1 MLFFKL
7 TALLSKKSVVLP
19 ARKYS
24 KKIMNKHTFQNYLF
38 LSLLWICCGCENT
51 LDGLSLRSDQNE
63 RFYWG
68 NNAAASERVAKIMYN
83 ESNGSRSERF
93 KIVHIS
99 DVHLSSWS
107 PSNHYVLPINLRQS
121 VQFANQPELR
131 INVMAV
137 TGDFISYGKKSE
149 AKAYMKSFASSLQQ
163 DNFIPYVICTGNHNS
178 NIGAQEDRSPI
189 MSTLFYKP
197 EITNL
202 LFTNNQN
209 SYKRI
214 PNENYYYKDFSNP
227 QGGTIRMIALD
238 MIDQPSDVYNTLNYA
253 HYSQEQINWLS
264 NVALRE
270 GMTSSHSVIILNHYP
285 FQHHDSGASTYLCDG
300 DYVHPWYMIPEI
312 VEAFRGH
319 TTLTKTYPNQ
329 FGGED
334 IHVDADFT
342 NNTATFICYL
352 GGHIHANA
360 YFEIK
365 GLSNEQMNLPKQKM
379 IICTNQAPSEAGTV
393 YNRVKREED
402 SLSSNSFCIHAI
414 DTQEHKIYITFFGAF
429 RPEGVTN
436 YLDIQELTY

>member
-149 AKAYMKSFASSLQQ
+149 AKA
-163 DNFIPYVICTGNHNS
+163 
-178 NIGAQEDRSPI
+178 I

-436 YLDIQELTY
+436 YPDIQELTY

>member
-163 DNFIPYVICTGNHNS
+163 DNFIPYVICTGNHDS

-342 NNTATFICYL
+342 NNTAPFICYL

-436 YLDIQELTY
+436 YPDIQELTY

>member
-7 TALLSKKSVVLP
+7 TALLSKKSVALP

-63 RFYWG
+63 RFYWE

-163 DNFIPYVICTGNHNS
+163 DNFIPYVICTGNHDS

-429 RPEGVTN
+429 HPEGVTN